1 MVYVEWTWEGLLAKC
16 ESLHQMYAPDIEI
29 PTGYIPDV
37 LQVFDHSQLQVNVF
51 WFVTYILWLET
62 QLDISEKY
70 LQVKLN
76 CADLRTK
83 CIDQFCHLQRK
94 TY

>member
-1 MVYVEWTWEGLLAKC
+1 MVCVEWTWEGLLAKC

-51 WFVTYILWLET
+51 RFVTYILWLET
-62 QLDISEKY
+62 QPDAYEKY
-70 LQVKLN
+70 LHVKLN
-76 CADLRTK
+76 RSDLWTK
-83 CIDQFCHLQRK
+83 CARQLCLL
-94 TY
+94 